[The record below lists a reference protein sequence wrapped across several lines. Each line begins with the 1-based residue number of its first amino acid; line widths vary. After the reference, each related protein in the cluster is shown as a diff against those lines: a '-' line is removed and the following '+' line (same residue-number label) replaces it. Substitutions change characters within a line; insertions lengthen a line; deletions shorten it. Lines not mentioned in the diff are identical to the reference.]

1 MTPADP
7 AGMMSVRELAIFP
20 LNTVLFPN
28 APLPLQ
34 IFEERYKTMLRDCLD
49 DDSRFGVSLI
59 REGMEVGGPAVPHEI
74 GCVARINQV
83 NRIESERFFVSA
95 FGEARFRLLEI
106 VHRVPYLTARVE
118 ILDDEEGGEPA
129 SAELVADATAAF
141 SDYARH
147 SVGLSGGWVRRT
159 RVPTDPAALS
169 YHIAKSLQTDL
180 ADKQR
185 LLESETAAARLR
197 TEIAM
202 MERDS
207 AILRRRM
214 ALELMSRFSRQ

>member
-1 MTPADP
+1 MTTADP
-7 AGMMSVRELAIFP
+7 AGMMNVRELAIFP

-95 FGEARFRLLEI
+95 HGEARFRLLEI

-118 ILDDEEGGEPA
+118 ILDEDGGEPA
-129 SAELVADATAAF
+129 SADLVADATAAF
-141 SDYARH
+141 SDYAQH
-147 SVGLSGGWVRRT
+147 SVGISGGWVRRT

-180 ADKQR
+180 SDKQR
-185 LLESETAAARLR
+185 LLASETPAARLR
-197 TEIAM
+197 AEIAM

-207 AILRRRM
+207 DTLRRRM

>member
-1 MTPADP
+1 MMNDP
-7 AGMMSVRELAIFP
+7 IAMNMRELAIFP

-28 APLPLQ
+28 ASLPLQ

-59 REGMEVGGPAVPHEI
+59 REGVEVGGPAVPSEI
-74 GCVARINQV
+74 GTVARIVQV
-83 NRIESERFFVSA
+83 NRIEGERFFVSA
-95 FGEARFRLLEI
+95 LGEARFRLLEI

-118 ILDDEEGGEPA
+118 ILDEESHEPA
-129 SAELVADATAAF
+129 PQSLIEEATAAF

-159 RVPTDPAALS
+159 RVPSDPAALS
-169 YHIAKSLQTDL
+169 YHIAKSLQIDL

-185 LLESETAAARLR
+185 LLESPDAAERLRAETAL
-197 TEIAM
+197 IS
-202 MERDS
+202 RDS
-207 AILRRRM
+207 DELRRRM
-214 ALELMSRFSRQ
+214 AWELMSRFSRQ

>member
-1 MTPADP
+1 MTTADS
-7 AGMMSVRELAIFP
+7 AGMMNVRELAIFP

-95 FGEARFRLLEI
+95 QGEARFRLLEI
-106 VHRVPYLTARVE
+106 VHRVPYLTACVE
-118 ILDDEEGGEPA
+118 ILDEDGGEPA
-129 SAELVADATAAF
+129 SADLVADATAAF
-141 SDYARH
+141 SAYAQH
-147 SVGLSGGWVRRT
+147 SVGISGGWVRRT

-180 ADKQR
+180 SDKQR
-185 LLESETAAARLR
+185 LLASETPAARLR
-197 TEIAM
+197 AEIAM

-207 AILRRRM
+207 AALRRRM

>member
-1 MTPADP
+1 MTTADP
-7 AGMMSVRELAIFP
+7 AGMMNVRELAIFP

-95 FGEARFRLLEI
+95 QGEARFRLLEI

-118 ILDDEEGGEPA
+118 ILDEDGGEPA
-129 SAELVADATAAF
+129 SADLVADATAAF
-141 SDYARH
+141 SAYARH
-147 SVGLSGGWVRRT
+147 SVGISGGWVRRT

-185 LLESETAAARLR
+185 LLASETPAARLR
-197 TEIAM
+197 AEIAM

-207 AILRRRM
+207 DTLRRRM